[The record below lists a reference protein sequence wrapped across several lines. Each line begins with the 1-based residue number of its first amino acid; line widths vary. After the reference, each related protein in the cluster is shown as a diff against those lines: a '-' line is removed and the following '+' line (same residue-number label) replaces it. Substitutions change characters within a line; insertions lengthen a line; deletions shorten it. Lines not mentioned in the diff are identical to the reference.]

1 MQDDMLIQD
10 VAKINDI
17 VNGTAQITDIVQVE
31 DILLVIRQAEQEIE
45 FFEALKKHRASVI
58 DQRISE
64 RSDKIEKLREATK
77 GFLLETGRKSVE
89 FPDVAKISI
98 SKKKGTW
105 VIEDEDKMLASL
117 KGLNQYDKV
126 VEETIKIK
134 KKELNKVLDELE
146 KNRNVPPGVSREDES
161 NSIAI
166 SFSKTADQKAQSLP
180 DLQPHTLP
188 QKAQSFDMSKLDGL

>member
-64 RSDKIEKLREATK
+64 RSEKIEKLREATK

-166 SFSKTADQKAQSLP
+166 SFSKTADQKVQSLP
-180 DLQPHTLP
+180 DLAPHTLP